1 MPLDFRIQVSIM
13 LGRAFD
19 LVLVCGNFLV
29 SLAVSTGSLT
39 WPGLAEVLIIRIK
52 VANLIV
58 FVGILALCSAVFSAC
73 GLYRSHRLS
82 QAKQR
87 LYEIFLAVTF
97 ITGAFLV
104 LKPAFS
110 LDFATNKFLVLFWG
124 LTFCGLALSHEAALG
139 LLYLARLRGRNLR
152 NVIIVGEGLDATA
165 LAARI
170 GQEVSLGYRVLR
182 ILDVKEITED
192 GYIAGDS

>member
-1 MPLDFRIQVSIM
+1 MPLGFRIQVSIM

-97 ITGAFLV
+97 ISGALLA
-104 LKPAFS
+104 LKPIFF
-110 LDFATNKFLVLFWG
+110 LTFATHSFLLLFWA
-124 LTFCGLALSHEAALG
+124 LNFFTLALSHEITLW
-139 LLYLARLRGRNLR
+139 LLYLARLHGRNLR
-152 NVIIVGEGLDATA
+152 HVIIVGEGAQATA
-165 LAARI
+165 LADRVS
-170 GQEVSLGYRVLR
+170 QEDSLGYRVLR
-182 ILDVKEITED
+182 IIDARGVTED
-192 GYIAGDS
+192 GYVAGDS